1 MKKILIFFIFFGYS
15 FLSAQTQTFNWA
27 KKIGSTGADAGLDI
41 CTDLLGNVYTT
52 GTFYG
57 TVDFDPGPN
66 VYNISAGGSFANTY
80 VLKLNAQGNFVWA
93 AGFLSLSNNVISGSC
108 IRTDVIGNVYVGGS
122 FSATVDFD
130 PGPGSYTVSSQAGL
144 RQSFL
149 CKLNSN
155 GSFMWEK
162 TLGGGLQSEPTLFLD
177 IDASGKIYT
186 AANFDGL
193 RDFDPGPGTYTFS
206 SLGFTDVFVGAFT
219 NSGNLIWAK
228 QIGGTDEDGSSHI
241 ISSGISGDILVSGGF
256 NTIIDFDPGP
266 AISSFTSNGLQ
277 DGFVCRLSNSGNYI
291 WAAQMGG
298 VGNDINHGS
307 KFDVQD
313 NVLSVGSF
321 ISIVDFDPGPSQF
334 TLSALGIGNAFI
346 TKLSANG
353 GFIFAKQ
360 FVGIMNNSHSV
371 AYSIIPDQLGNL
383 YIEGVFTNSPIDFD
397 PSISTFILTPFGSSS
412 DIYITKLD
420 PNGNFIWAKQFG
432 GTMDTHGHVLCG
444 DGAGNLYVTGR
455 FKGTSDFDPGANT
468 FTLSSINNLNDAFIF
483 KLSLCADVPLNTSDY
498 FVCAGNSATLSATSS
513 GSLTWYASQTSTSAI
528 ASGTIFITPV
538 LSTGTYTYYA
548 QASTCT
554 LAGSRAPIIFNVAAL
569 PIVHIV
575 SNPSILCIGNT
586 ATLSVSGADTFSWQ
600 AGASNV
606 TLAVSPIIISTYTAI
621 GTNTT
626 TGCANTATL
635 LLNVSPKPTLLITS
649 PQGTVCAGSKIT
661 LTANGAN
668 TYTWNNASQN
678 TTISI
683 TPTITTSF
691 TLSGTNTITGCSNIT
706 STLVNVVPCLDII
719 ERNFLLNIKLFPNPF
734 HDYIILHADEEVIL
748 KIYTCLGE
756 KIAEEKVGIGEQKID
771 LINYSSGVYFMEVS
785 NSYNFK
791 ILKIIKVE

>member
-1 MKKILIFFIFFGYS
+1 MKKILFFFIFFGYS

-41 CTDLLGNVYTT
+41 CTDLHGNVYTT
-52 GTFYG
+52 GVFYG

-80 VLKLNAQGNFVWA
+80 ILKLNAQGNFVWA

-122 FSATVDFD
+122 FSGTVDFD

-162 TLGGGLQSEPTLFLD
+162 TLGGGLQSEPILFLD
-177 IDASGKIYT
+177 IDASGMIYT

-228 QIGGTDEDGSSHI
+228 QIGGTDEDESTHI

-291 WAAQMGG
+291 WASQMGG

-307 KFDVQD
+307 KFDGQD

-334 TLSALGIGNAFI
+334 TLSALGIANAFI

-483 KLSLCADVPLNTSDY
+483 KLSLCADVPLNTSEY

-513 GSLTWYASQTSTSAI
+513 ASLTWYASQTSTSAI
-528 ASGTIFITPV
+528 ASGTVFITPV

-569 PIVHIV
+569 PIVQIV

-771 LINYSSGVYFMEVS
+771 LINYSSGVYFMEIS

>member
-1 MKKILIFFIFFGYS
+1 
-15 FLSAQTQTFNWA
+15 
-27 KKIGSTGADAGLDI
+27 
-41 CTDLLGNVYTT
+41 
-52 GTFYG
+52 
-57 TVDFDPGPN
+57 
-66 VYNISAGGSFANTY
+66 
-80 VLKLNAQGNFVWA
+80 
-93 AGFLSLSNNVISGSC
+93 
-108 IRTDVIGNVYVGGS
+108 
-122 FSATVDFD
+122 
-130 PGPGSYTVSSQAGL
+130 
-144 RQSFL
+144 
-149 CKLNSN
+149 
-155 GSFMWEK
+155 
-162 TLGGGLQSEPTLFLD
+162 
-177 IDASGKIYT
+177 
-186 AANFDGL
+186 
-193 RDFDPGPGTYTFS
+193 
-206 SLGFTDVFVGAFT
+206 
-219 NSGNLIWAK
+219 
-228 QIGGTDEDGSSHI
+228 
-241 ISSGISGDILVSGGF
+241 
-256 NTIIDFDPGP
+256 
-266 AISSFTSNGLQ
+266 
-277 DGFVCRLSNSGNYI
+277 
-291 WAAQMGG
+291 
-298 VGNDINHGS
+298 
-307 KFDVQD
+307 
-313 NVLSVGSF
+313 
-321 ISIVDFDPGPSQF
+321 
-334 TLSALGIGNAFI
+334 
-346 TKLSANG
+346 
-353 GFIFAKQ
+353 
-360 FVGIMNNSHSV
+360 
-371 AYSIIPDQLGNL
+371 
-383 YIEGVFTNSPIDFD
+383 
-397 PSISTFILTPFGSSS
+397 
-412 DIYITKLD
+412 
-420 PNGNFIWAKQFG
+420 
-432 GTMDTHGHVLCG
+432 
-444 DGAGNLYVTGR
+444 
-455 FKGTSDFDPGANT
+455 
-468 FTLSSINNLNDAFIF
+468 
-483 KLSLCADVPLNTSDY
+483 LCADVPLNTSDY

-528 ASGTIFITPV
+528 ASGTVFITPV

-569 PIVHIV
+569 PNVQIV

-649 PQGTVCAGSKIT
+649 PQGTVCSGSKIT

-691 TLSGTNTITGCSNIT
+691 SLSGTNTITGCSNIT

>member
-1 MKKILIFFIFFGYS
+1 MKKTLIFFIFFGYS

-122 FSATVDFD
+122 FSGTVDFD
-130 PGPGSYTVSSQAGL
+130 PGSGSYTVSSQAGIS
-144 RQSFL
+144 QSFL

-162 TLGGGLQSEPTLFLD
+162 TLGGGLQSEPILYLD

-186 AANFDGL
+186 TANFDGL

-219 NSGNLIWAK
+219 NAGNLIWAK

-256 NTIIDFDPGP
+256 NAIVDFDPGP
-266 AISSFTSNGLQ
+266 AISSFTSYGLQ
-277 DGFVCRLSNSGNYI
+277 DGFVCRLSNAGNYI
-291 WAAQMGG
+291 WAAQTAG
-298 VGNDINHGS
+298 VGGSANFQS

-321 ISIVDFDPGPSQF
+321 ISIVDFDPGPAQF
-334 TLSALGIGNAFI
+334 TLSAVGTGDSFI

-353 GFIFAKQ
+353 NFIFAKQ
-360 FVGIMNNSHSV
+360 FAGNVSFNLGF
-371 AYSIIPDQLGNL
+371 SIIPDQLGNIYVGGL
-383 YIEGVFTNSPIDFD
+383 FNNSPVDFD
-397 PSISTFILTPFGSSS
+397 PGPGTYTLTPIGSW
-412 DIYITKLD
+412 DTYITKLD
-420 PNGNFIWAKQFG
+420 ASANFIWAKQFG

-444 DGAGNLYVTGR
+444 DGSGNLYVTGR

-468 FTLSSINNLNDAFIF
+468 FTLSSINNLSDAFIF

-528 ASGTIFITPV
+528 ASGTVFITPV

-691 TLSGTNTITGCSNIT
+691 SLSGTNTITGCSNIT

-756 KIAEEKVGIGEQKID
+756 KIAEEKVAMGGQKID
-771 LINYSSGVYFMEVS
+771 LINYSSGVYFMEIS

>member
-1 MKKILIFFIFFGYS
+1 
-15 FLSAQTQTFNWA
+15 
-27 KKIGSTGADAGLDI
+27 
-41 CTDLLGNVYTT
+41 
-52 GTFYG
+52 
-57 TVDFDPGPN
+57 
-66 VYNISAGGSFANTY
+66 
-80 VLKLNAQGNFVWA
+80 
-93 AGFLSLSNNVISGSC
+93 
-108 IRTDVIGNVYVGGS
+108 
-122 FSATVDFD
+122 
-130 PGPGSYTVSSQAGL
+130 
-144 RQSFL
+144 L

-162 TLGGGLQSEPTLFLD
+162 TLGGGLQSEPILYLD

-186 AANFDGL
+186 TANFDGL

-219 NSGNLIWAK
+219 NAGNLIWAK

-256 NTIIDFDPGP
+256 NAIVDFDPGP
-266 AISSFTSNGLQ
+266 AISSFTSYGLQ
-277 DGFVCRLSNSGNYI
+277 DGFVCRLSNAGNYI
-291 WAAQMGG
+291 WAAQTAG
-298 VGNDINHGS
+298 VGGSANFQS

-321 ISIVDFDPGPSQF
+321 ISIVDFDPGPAQF
-334 TLSALGIGNAFI
+334 TLSAVGTGDSFI

-353 GFIFAKQ
+353 NFIFAKQ
-360 FVGIMNNSHSV
+360 FAGNVSFNLGF
-371 AYSIIPDQLGNL
+371 SIIPDQLGNIYVGGL
-383 YIEGVFTNSPIDFD
+383 FNNSPVDFD
-397 PSISTFILTPFGSSS
+397 PGPGTYTLTPIGSW
-412 DIYITKLD
+412 DTYITKLD
-420 PNGNFIWAKQFG
+420 ASANFIWAKQFG

-444 DGAGNLYVTGR
+444 DGSGNLYVTGR

-528 ASGTIFITPV
+528 ASGTVFITPV

-756 KIAEEKVGIGEQKID
+756 KIAEEKVAMGGQKID
-771 LINYSSGVYFMEVS
+771 LINYSSGVYFMEIS

>member
-334 TLSALGIGNAFI
+334 TLSALGIANAFI

-468 FTLSSINNLNDAFIF
+468 FTLSSINNLSDAFIF

-528 ASGTIFITPV
+528 ASGTVFITPV

-734 HDYIILHADEEVIL
+734 HDYIILHADEEVIF

-756 KIAEEKVGIGEQKID
+756 KIAEVKVGIGEQKID